1 MLQRLKHAIHVKGVS
16 FGAMSLL
23 LMHSWSLIP
32 SQVNQIMHVPSTAQ
46 TAMDSLRQKYL
57 LPWTIRTQKSR
68 IIHDSICGL
77 EQISTVITQEE

>member
-1 MLQRLKHAIHVKGVS
+1 MLCCFFLAELRLKVTIMLQRLKHAIHVKGVS

-46 TAMDSLRQKYL
+46 TAMDSLHQKYL
-57 LPWTIRTQKSR
+57 LP
-68 IIHDSICGL
+68 
-77 EQISTVITQEE
+77 